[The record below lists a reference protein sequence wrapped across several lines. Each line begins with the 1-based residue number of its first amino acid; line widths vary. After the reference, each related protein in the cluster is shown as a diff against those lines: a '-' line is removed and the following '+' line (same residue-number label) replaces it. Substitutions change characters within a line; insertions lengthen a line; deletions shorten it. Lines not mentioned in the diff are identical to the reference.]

1 MNKTVLLKRNLFIF
15 GIPVLI
21 MISMVLLTKSPAFL
35 NHTNKL
41 SVAITADLLLIVPF
55 IYFLLIRKT
64 AIPKTTVV
72 PFVILG
78 VVICSFIIP
87 KENQDY
93 LNLFKSY
100 ILPVIEL
107 TVVAFIIYNLRKAI
121 KQFKTKKTESYDFYS
136 TLKKTC
142 YEILPKGVVIP
153 FAMEIS
159 VFYYGFIY
167 WKKRALQPNE
177 FSYHKDSG
185 ALGLLIAL
193 LFLIAIETVALH
205 LLLAQWSATTAWVLT
220 LLSIYSGIQILG
232 FLKSIIKRPIAIANG
247 KLYLRYGVM
256 KETTIVISNIE
267 SIKISYKDV
276 MTDENV
282 HKLSILGDLEG
293 HNLVLRLKEENELIG
308 FYGKKQSFKTLMLHV
323 DDKTEFKNKIDAG
336 L

>member
-107 TVVAFIIYNLRKAI
+107 TVDRK
-121 KQFKTKKTESYDFYS
+121 S
-136 TLKKTC
+136 
-142 YEILPKGVVIP
+142 VV
-153 FAMEIS
+153 
-159 VFYYGFIY
+159 
-167 WKKRALQPNE
+167 
-177 FSYHKDSG
+177 
-185 ALGLLIAL
+185 
-193 LFLIAIETVALH
+193 
-205 LLLAQWSATTAWVLT
+205 
-220 LLSIYSGIQILG
+220 
-232 FLKSIIKRPIAIANG
+232 
-247 KLYLRYGVM
+247 
-256 KETTIVISNIE
+256 
-267 SIKISYKDV
+267 
-276 MTDENV
+276 
-282 HKLSILGDLEG
+282 
-293 HNLVLRLKEENELIG
+293 
-308 FYGKKQSFKTLMLHV
+308 
-323 DDKTEFKNKIDAG
+323 
-336 L
+336 